1 MTSYTLIYNPQAGHQ
16 GGTAVAQHIAKRI
29 EAAGHQ
35 ATLAPT
41 KAAGDA
47 TELAYRAASDVV
59 VAIGGDGTINQ
70 VAGGLVKRRNPPR
83 LGIIPQGT
91 VNNLAKVLRIPLMSD
106 LALVNLLEGSP
117 QPLDIGIVN
126 DQVMISTLTLGVLAN
141 AAVSVSQKDKQRFG
155 PIVYLTRGLRSLG
168 RNQHW
173 HLKITTKDQTWE
185 RNTSFL
191 LVTMTNSVG
200 GFRNFAPQAKP
211 DDGLFHVFV
220 APRLSLGGFLLMLP
234 YFLTGNFAKLPG
246 MTYFAADKLTIE
258 SRTVHAK
265 LKSRIDGD
273 PSVGLPLRMQVI
285 SNKIQVLT
293 KPVVP
298 LSEKLSQLGT
308 TKPASRP

>member
-1 MTSYTLIYNPQAGHQ
+1 MTSYTLIYNPAAGRK
-16 GGTAVAQHIAKRI
+16 GGTAVAKHMANRI
-29 EAAGHQ
+29 KAAGHT
-35 ATLAPT
+35 ATLQPT
-41 KAAGDA
+41 KAPGAA
-47 TELAYRAASDVV
+47 TGLAYHAQSDVV

-91 VNNLAKVLRIPLMSD
+91 VNNLA
-106 LALVNLLEGSP
+106 NLLEGTP
-117 QPLDIGIVN
+117 HDLDIGIVN
-126 DQVMISTLTLGVLAN
+126 DRVMISTLTLGVLAN

-155 PIVYLTRGLRSLG
+155 PIVYLTRGLHSLG

-173 HLKITTKDQTWE
+173 HLKISGNGTTWE
-185 RNTSFL
+185 KNTSFL
-191 LVTMTNSVG
+191 LITMTNSVG

-220 APRLSLGGFLLMLP
+220 APKFSVGGFLLMLP

-258 SRTVHAK
+258 GKNISDK

-273 PSVGLPLRMQVI
+273 PSVGLPLHMQVI
-285 SNKIQVLT
+285 SHKIQVLT
-293 KPVVP
+293 KPVEP
-298 LSEKLSQLGT
+298 LGEKLGKLAQGT
-308 TKPASRP
+308 TPAAKD